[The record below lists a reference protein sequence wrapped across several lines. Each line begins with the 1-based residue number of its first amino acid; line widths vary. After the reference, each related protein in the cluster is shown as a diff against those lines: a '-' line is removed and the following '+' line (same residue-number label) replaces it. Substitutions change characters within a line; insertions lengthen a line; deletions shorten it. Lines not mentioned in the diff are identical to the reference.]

1 MLPRVLIFIQLKVL
15 VDSENIHEAKFSC
28 SYFKTFIV
36 FYPVE
41 SAIKLVTRQ
50 PNKLRFFKLNIL
62 IFSEF
67 ITLIILVMHSGPHT
81 GTVTDTSSY
90 KLNIY
95 PANWMVGQRG
105 NRP

>member
-41 SAIKLVTRQ
+41 SAIKLVTQQ

-62 IFSEF
+62 IFSQF
-67 ITLIILVMHSGPHT
+67 ITLIIPAIQSEPHT
-81 GTVTDTSSY
+81 GTVTDTSSD
-90 KLNIY
+90 KLNVY
-95 PANWMVGQRG
+95 PANCIVGQR
-105 NRP
+105 